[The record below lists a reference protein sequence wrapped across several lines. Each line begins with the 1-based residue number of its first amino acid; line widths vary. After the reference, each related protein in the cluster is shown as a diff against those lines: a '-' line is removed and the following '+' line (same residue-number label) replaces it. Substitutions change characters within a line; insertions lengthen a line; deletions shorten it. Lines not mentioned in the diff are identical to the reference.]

1 MGGRYRANNKEHDL
15 PIMGVTMVKRFLSLG
30 LLLAGT
36 MAFAQVK
43 GPIERYT
50 ATTAN
55 VSGAGEPVTIELL
68 KWSTDA
74 DRDRLVSVLAWY
86 GEKEVPNAMPTFGYL
101 WTSAS
106 AGYSIR
112 YAYRIPQSDGGQ
124 RIILMTDRK
133 LGAWTPDAWKPATAA
148 AATPDETPFSIIEL
162 RVNRSGQG
170 EGKTSL
176 TTKVTFEAA
185 TKSIALENYG
195 AQPVILKGVARK

>member
-1 MGGRYRANNKEHDL
+1 M
-15 PIMGVTMVKRFLSLG
+15 KRLGCFLAVGALVAAMSAQG
-30 LLLAGT
+30 
-36 MAFAQVK
+36 QVK

-50 ATTAN
+50 ATTTN
-55 VSGAGEPVTIELL
+55 VNAAGEPVTIELL
-68 KWSTDA
+68 KYSTDA
-74 DRDRLVSVLAWY
+74 DRDKLASVLAWY
-86 GEKEVPNAMPTFGYL
+86 GEKEAAGAMPTVGYV

-112 YAYRIPQSDGGQ
+112 YAYRITGSDGGQ

-133 LGAWTPDAWKPATAA
+133 LGAWTPDAWKPTAA
-148 AATPDETPFSIIEL
+148 VTPDENSFSVIEL
-162 RVNRSGQG
+162 RVNRAGQG

-185 TKSIALENYG
+185 TKSIALENYA

>member
-1 MGGRYRANNKEHDL
+1 MN
-15 PIMGVTMVKRFLSLG
+15 IVKCCLSLG
-30 LLLAGT
+30 LVLAATTGYS
-36 MAFAQVK
+36 QVK
-43 GPIERYT
+43 GPIERYA

-55 VSGAGEPVTIELL
+55 VAGSGEPITIELL

-74 DRDRLVSVLAWY
+74 DRDRLTSVLAWY
-86 GEKEVPNAMPTFGYL
+86 GEKEVAGAMPTVGYL

-112 YAYRIPQSDGGQ
+112 YAYRIPGADGGQ

-133 LGAWTPDAWKPATAA
+133 LGAWAPEAWKPTTAG
-148 AATPDETPFSIIEL
+148 TPDENSFSIIEL
-162 RVNRSGQG
+162 RVNRAGQG

-176 TTKVTFEAA
+176 TTKITFEPM

>member
-1 MGGRYRANNKEHDL
+1 MRVNAL
-15 PIMGVTMVKRFLSLG
+15 KRVLVLG
-30 LLLAGT
+30 LILAAT
-36 MAFAQVK
+36 MAQAQVK
-43 GPIERYT
+43 GPIERYA

-55 VSGAGEPVTIELL
+55 VSSAGEPVTIELL

-74 DRDRLVSVLAWY
+74 DRDRLASVLAWY
-86 GEKEVPNAMPTFGYL
+86 GDKEVAGAMPTVGYL

-112 YAYRIPQSDGGQ
+112 YAYKITGTDGGQ

-133 LGAWTPDAWKPATAA
+133 LGAWSPEVWKPSAA
-148 AATPDETPFSIIEL
+148 GVTPDEKPFSIIEL
-162 RVNRSGQG
+162 RVNKAGQG

-185 TKSIALENYG
+185 TKSIALENYA
-195 AQPVILKGVARK
+195 AQPVILKGVTRK

>member
-1 MGGRYRANNKEHDL
+1 M
-15 PIMGVTMVKRFLSLG
+15 TKRFLSLG
-30 LLLAGT
+30 LLLAAT

-43 GPIERYT
+43 GPIERYA
-50 ATTAN
+50 ATTTN
-55 VSGAGEPVTIELL
+55 VKGAGEPITIELL
-68 KWSTDA
+68 KWSTDE

-86 GEKEVPNAMPTFGYL
+86 GVKEVPGAMPTFGYL

-124 RIILMTDRK
+124 RIILMTDRP
-133 LGAWTPDAWKPATAA
+133 LGAWTPDVW
-148 AATPDETPFSIIEL
+148 TPTGASASPDQDSFSIIEL
-162 RVNRSGQG
+162 RLNRSGQG
-170 EGKTSL
+170 EGRTSL

-185 TKSIALENYG
+185 TKSLALENYG

>member
-1 MGGRYRANNKEHDL
+1 
-15 PIMGVTMVKRFLSLG
+15 MVKHLSSLG
-30 LLLAGT
+30 LVLLAGA
-36 MAFAQVK
+36 MAYAQVK
-43 GPIERYT
+43 GPVERYT

-55 VSGAGEPVTIELL
+55 VKGAGEPVTIELL

-74 DRDRLVSVLAWY
+74 DRDRLASVLAWY
-86 GEKEVPNAMPTFGYL
+86 GEKEVPGAMPTFGYL

-124 RIILMTDRK
+124 RIILMTDRR
-133 LGAWTPDAWKPATAA
+133 LGAWTPDVWKPAAA
-148 AATPDETPFSIIEL
+148 NVASDESPFSILEL
-162 RVNRSGQG
+162 RLNRSGQG

-185 TKSIALENYG
+185 SKSIVLENYA
-195 AQPVILKGVARK
+195 AQPVILKGIARK

>member
-1 MGGRYRANNKEHDL
+1 MV
-15 PIMGVTMVKRFLSLG
+15 IVTSVS
-30 LLLAGT
+30 AQ
-36 MAFAQVK
+36 AQVK

-55 VSGAGEPVTIELL
+55 VNGPGEPVTIELL
-68 KWSTDA
+68 KYSTDS
-74 DRDRLVSVLAWY
+74 DRDKLASVFAWY
-86 GEKEVPNAMPTFGYL
+86 GEKEVPGAMPTVGYL

-112 YAYRIPQSDGGQ
+112 YAYRITGTDGGQ

-133 LGAWTPDAWKPATAA
+133 LGAWTPEAWKPTTAG
-148 AATPDETPFSIIEL
+148 TPDESSFSVIEL
-162 RVNRSGQG
+162 RLNRAGQG

-176 TTKVTFEAA
+176 TTKITFDPS
-185 TKSIALENYG
+185 TKSIALENYA